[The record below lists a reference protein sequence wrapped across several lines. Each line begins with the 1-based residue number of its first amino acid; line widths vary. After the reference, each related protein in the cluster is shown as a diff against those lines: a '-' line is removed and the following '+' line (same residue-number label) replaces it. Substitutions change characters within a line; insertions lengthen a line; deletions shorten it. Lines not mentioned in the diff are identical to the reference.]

1 MWVQALADL
10 VMAERYTVSLVLNGR
25 RAGMELIRGRHNLRP
40 YHRGCAVTIGA
51 FDGIHLG
58 HQSVLAHLR
67 QQARARGM
75 PTTVV
80 TFEPLPREYL
90 RPLEAP
96 PRITTLRDKWP
107 LLEACEVDRVLC
119 LPFNEAL
126 RQLSA
131 REFVEHVFVEG
142 LGVKYLAFGDDFRFG
157 NRREGDLDYVRALA
171 DEFGYAVAPTP
182 TREEAGERV
191 SSTRIRAALAEADFE
206 KAERLLGRPFEMAG
220 RVQHGQK
227 LGRQLDAPTA
237 NIALH
242 RIRSPLQGV
251 YAVRVSGGGLEA
263 APGVANVGVKPT
275 IGESLEATLEVHVLE
290 GAPNLYGE
298 RLTVRFKHKLREE
311 QKFPSLDA
319 LKEGIAADKASASAW
334 LADHG

>member
-1 MWVQALADL
+1 
-10 VMAERYTVSLVLNGR
+10 
-25 RAGMELIRGRHNLRP
+25 MELIRGRHNLRP
-40 YHRGCAVTIGA
+40 HHRGCAVTIGA
-51 FDGIHLG
+51 FDGVHLG
-58 HQSVLAHLR
+58 HQSVLTHLR
-67 QQARARGM
+67 QQAVSLEV

-107 LLEACEVDRVLC
+107 LLAECGVDRVLC
-119 LPFNEAL
+119 LPFNESL

-131 REFVEHVFVEG
+131 REFVEEVFVSG
-142 LGVKYLAFGDDFRFG
+142 LGVRYLAFGDDFRFG

-182 TREEAGERV
+182 TMELGGDRV

-206 KAERLLGRPFEMAG
+206 LAAQLLGRPFELAG
-220 RVQHGQK
+220 RVLHGQK

-242 RIRSPLQGV
+242 RILSPLQGV
-251 YAVRVSGGGLEA
+251 YAVRVSGGGLEE

-290 GAPNLYGE
+290 GSPDLYGE
-298 RLTVRFKHKLREE
+298 RLKVRFRHKLRDE

-319 LKEGIAADKASASAW
+319 LKAGIAADKANARTW
-334 LADHG
+334 LANHG

>member
-1 MWVQALADL
+1 
-10 VMAERYTVSLVLNGR
+10 
-25 RAGMELIRGRHNLRP
+25 MELIRGRHNLRP
-40 YHRGCAVTIGA
+40 HHRGCAVTIGA
-51 FDGIHLG
+51 FDGVHLG
-58 HQSVLAHLR
+58 HQSVLTHLR
-67 QQARARGM
+67 QQAKSLEV

-107 LLEACEVDRVLC
+107 LLAECGVDRVLC
-119 LPFNEAL
+119 LPFNESL

-131 REFVEHVFVEG
+131 REFVEEIFVSG
-142 LGVKYLAFGDDFRFG
+142 LGVRYLAFGDDFRFG

-182 TREEAGERV
+182 TLELGGDRV

-206 KAERLLGRPFEMAG
+206 LAAQLLGRPFELAG
-220 RVQHGQK
+220 RVLHGQK

-251 YAVRVSGGGLEA
+251 YAVRVCGGGLEE

-290 GAPNLYGE
+290 GSPDLYGE
-298 RLTVRFKHKLREE
+298 RLTVRFRHKLRDE

-319 LKEGIAADKASASAW
+319 LKAGIAADKANARTW
-334 LADHG
+334 LANHG

>member
-1 MWVQALADL
+1 
-10 VMAERYTVSLVLNGR
+10 
-25 RAGMELIRGRHNLRP
+25 MELIRGRHNLRP
-40 YHRGCAVTIGA
+40 HHRGCAVTIGA
-51 FDGIHLG
+51 FDGVHLG
-58 HQSVLAHLR
+58 HQSVLTHLR
-67 QQARARGM
+67 QQAKSLEV

-107 LLEACEVDRVLC
+107 LLAECGVDRVLC
-119 LPFNEAL
+119 LPFNESL

-131 REFVEHVFVEG
+131 REFVEEVFVSG
-142 LGVKYLAFGDDFRFG
+142 LGVRYLAFGDDFRFG

-182 TREEAGERV
+182 TLELGGDRV
-191 SSTRIRAALAEADFE
+191 SSTRIRAALAGADFE
-206 KAERLLGRPFEMAG
+206 LAAQLLGRPFELAG
-220 RVQHGQK
+220 RVLHGQK

-251 YAVRVSGGGLEA
+251 YAVRVCGGGLEE

-290 GAPNLYGE
+290 GSPDLYGE
-298 RLTVRFKHKLREE
+298 RLTVRFRHKLRDE

-319 LKEGIAADKASASAW
+319 LKAGIAADKASARTW
-334 LADHG
+334 LANHG

>member
-1 MWVQALADL
+1 
-10 VMAERYTVSLVLNGR
+10 
-25 RAGMELIRGRHNLRP
+25 MELIRGRHNLRP
-40 YHRGCAVTIGA
+40 HHRGCAVTIGA
-51 FDGIHLG
+51 FDGVHLG
-58 HQSVLAHLR
+58 HQSVLTHLR
-67 QQARARGM
+67 QQAVSLEV

-107 LLEACEVDRVLC
+107 LLAACGVDRVLC
-119 LPFNEAL
+119 LPFNESL

-131 REFVEHVFVEG
+131 REFVEKVFVSG
-142 LGVKYLAFGDDFRFG
+142 LGVQYLAFGDDFRFG
-157 NRREGDLDYVRALA
+157 NRREGDLDYVRALS

-182 TREEAGERV
+182 TLELGGGRV

-206 KAERLLGRPFEMAG
+206 LAARLLGRPFELAG
-220 RVQHGQK
+220 RVLHGRK

-251 YAVRVSGGGLEA
+251 YAVRVCGGGLEE

-290 GAPNLYGE
+290 GSPDLYGE
-298 RLTVRFKHKLREE
+298 RLTVRFRHKLRDE

-319 LKEGIAADKASASAW
+319 LKAGIAADKANARTW
-334 LADHG
+334 LANHG

>member
-1 MWVQALADL
+1 
-10 VMAERYTVSLVLNGR
+10 
-25 RAGMELIRGRHNLRP
+25 MELIRGRHNLRSR
-40 YHRGCAVTIGA
+40 HRGCAVTIGA

-58 HQSVLAHLR
+58 HQAVLAHLN
-67 QQARARGM
+67 AEAASLGV

-90 RPLEAP
+90 SPVEAP

-107 LLEACEVDRVLC
+107 LLEACDVDRVLC
-119 LPFNEAL
+119 LPFNESL

-131 REFVEHVFVEG
+131 REFVEQVFVEG
-142 LGVKYLAFGDDFRFG
+142 LGVRYLAFGDDFRFG

-171 DEFGYAVAPTP
+171 GEFGYAVAPTP
-182 TREEAGERV
+182 TLEVDRERV
-191 SSTRIRAALAEADFE
+191 SSTRIRAALAESDFE
-206 KAERLLGRPFEMAG
+206 AASGLLGRPFEMAG

-251 YAVRVSGGGLEA
+251 YAVNVSGGGLQK

-275 IGESLEATLEVHVLE
+275 IGESLEATLEVHILE
-290 GAPNLYGE
+290 GSPDLYGE
-298 RLTVRFKHKLREE
+298 RLTVQFWHKLRDE

-319 LKEGIAADKASASAW
+319 LKAGIAADKANARAW
-334 LADHG
+334 LANHG

>member
-1 MWVQALADL
+1 
-10 VMAERYTVSLVLNGR
+10 
-25 RAGMELIRGRHNLRP
+25 MELIRGRHNLRP
-40 YHRGCAVTIGA
+40 HHRGCAVTIGA
-51 FDGIHLG
+51 FDGVHLG
-58 HQSVLAHLR
+58 HQSVLTHLR
-67 QQARARGM
+67 QQAVSLEV

-107 LLEACEVDRVLC
+107 LLAECGVDRVLC
-119 LPFNEAL
+119 LPFNESL

-131 REFVEHVFVEG
+131 REFVEEVFVSG
-142 LGVKYLAFGDDFRFG
+142 LGVRYLAFGDDFRFG

-182 TREEAGERV
+182 TLKVGGDRV

-206 KAERLLGRPFEMAG
+206 LAAQLLGRPFELAG
-220 RVQHGQK
+220 RVLHGQK

-251 YAVRVSGGGLEA
+251 YAVRVCGGGLEE

-290 GAPNLYGE
+290 GSPDLYGE
-298 RLTVRFKHKLREE
+298 RLTVRFRHKLRDE

-319 LKEGIAADKASASAW
+319 LKAGIAADKANARTW
-334 LADHG
+334 LANHG

>member
-1 MWVQALADL
+1 
-10 VMAERYTVSLVLNGR
+10 
-25 RAGMELIRGRHNLRP
+25 MELIRGRHNLRP
-40 YHRGCAVTIGA
+40 HHRGCAVTIGA
-51 FDGIHLG
+51 FDGVHLG
-58 HQSVLAHLR
+58 HQAVLTHLR
-67 QQARARGM
+67 QQAKSLEV

-107 LLEACEVDRVLC
+107 LLAECGVDRVLC
-119 LPFNEAL
+119 LPFNESL

-131 REFVEHVFVEG
+131 REFVEEVFVSG
-142 LGVKYLAFGDDFRFG
+142 LGVRYLAFGDDFRFG

-182 TREEAGERV
+182 TLELGGDRV

-206 KAERLLGRPFEMAG
+206 LAAQLLGRPFELAG
-220 RVQHGQK
+220 RVLHGQK

-251 YAVRVSGGGLEA
+251 YAVRVCGGGLEE

-290 GAPNLYGE
+290 GSPDLYGE
-298 RLTVRFKHKLREE
+298 RLTVRFRHKLRDE

-319 LKEGIAADKASASAW
+319 LKAGIAADKANARTW
-334 LADHG
+334 LANHG

>member
-1 MWVQALADL
+1 
-10 VMAERYTVSLVLNGR
+10 
-25 RAGMELIRGRHNLRP
+25 MELIRGRHNLRP
-40 YHRGCAVTIGA
+40 HHRGCAVTIGA
-51 FDGIHLG
+51 FDGVHLG
-58 HQSVLAHLR
+58 HQSVLTHLR
-67 QQARARGM
+67 QQAVSLEV

-107 LLEACEVDRVLC
+107 LLAECGVDRVLC
-119 LPFNEAL
+119 LPFNESL

-131 REFVEHVFVEG
+131 REFVEEVSVSG
-142 LGVKYLAFGDDFRFG
+142 LGVRYLAFGDDFRFG

-182 TREEAGERV
+182 TLELGGDRV

-206 KAERLLGRPFEMAG
+206 LAAQLLGRPFELAG
-220 RVQHGQK
+220 RVLHGQK

-251 YAVRVSGGGLEA
+251 YAVRVCGGGLEE

-290 GAPNLYGE
+290 GSPDLYGE
-298 RLTVRFKHKLREE
+298 RLTVRFRHKLRDE

-319 LKEGIAADKASASAW
+319 LKAGIAADKANARTW
-334 LADHG
+334 LANHG

>member
-1 MWVQALADL
+1 
-10 VMAERYTVSLVLNGR
+10 
-25 RAGMELIRGRHNLRP
+25 MELIRGRHNLRP
-40 YHRGCAVTIGA
+40 HHRGCAVTIGA
-51 FDGIHLG
+51 FDGVHLG
-58 HQSVLAHLR
+58 HQSVLTHLR
-67 QQARARGM
+67 QQAKSLEV

-107 LLEACEVDRVLC
+107 LLAECGVDRVLC
-119 LPFNEAL
+119 LPFNESL

-131 REFVEHVFVEG
+131 REFVEEVFVSG
-142 LGVKYLAFGDDFRFG
+142 LGVRYLAFGDDFRFG

-182 TREEAGERV
+182 TLKLGGDRV

-206 KAERLLGRPFEMAG
+206 LAAQLLGRPFELAG
-220 RVQHGQK
+220 RVLHGQK

-251 YAVRVSGGGLEA
+251 YAVRVCGGGLEE

-290 GAPNLYGE
+290 GSPDLYGE
-298 RLTVRFKHKLREE
+298 RLTVRFRHKLRDE

-319 LKEGIAADKASASAW
+319 LKAGIAADKANARTW
-334 LADHG
+334 LANHG

>member
-1 MWVQALADL
+1 
-10 VMAERYTVSLVLNGR
+10 
-25 RAGMELIRGRHNLRP
+25 MELIRGRRNLRP
-40 YHRGCAVTIGA
+40 HHRGCAVTIGA
-51 FDGIHLG
+51 FDGVHLG
-58 HQSVLAHLR
+58 HQSVLTHLR
-67 QQARARGM
+67 QQAVSLEV

-107 LLEACEVDRVLC
+107 LLAECGVDRVLC
-119 LPFNEAL
+119 LPFDEPL

-131 REFVEHVFVEG
+131 REFVEEVFVSG
-142 LGVKYLAFGDDFRFG
+142 LGVRYLAFGDDFRFG

-182 TREEAGERV
+182 TLELGGDRV
-191 SSTRIRAALAEADFE
+191 SSTRIRAALAEANFE
-206 KAERLLGRPFEMAG
+206 LAAHLLGRPFELAG
-220 RVQHGQK
+220 RVLHGQK

-251 YAVRVSGGGLEA
+251 YAVRVCGGGLEE

-290 GAPNLYGE
+290 GSPDLYGE
-298 RLTVRFKHKLREE
+298 RLTVRFRHKLRDE

-319 LKEGIAADKASASAW
+319 LKAGIAADKANARTW
-334 LADHG
+334 LANHG

>member
-1 MWVQALADL
+1 M
-10 VMAERYTVSLVLNGR
+10 
-25 RAGMELIRGRHNLRP
+25 
-40 YHRGCAVTIGA
+40 TIGA
-51 FDGIHLG
+51 FDGVHLG
-58 HQSVLAHLR
+58 HQSVLTHLR
-67 QQARARGM
+67 QQAKSLEV

-107 LLEACEVDRVLC
+107 LLAECGVDRVLC
-119 LPFNEAL
+119 LPFNESL

-131 REFVEHVFVEG
+131 REFVEEVFVSG
-142 LGVKYLAFGDDFRFG
+142 LGVRYLAFGDDFRFG

-182 TREEAGERV
+182 TLELGGDRV

-206 KAERLLGRPFEMAG
+206 LAAQLLGRPFELAG
-220 RVQHGQK
+220 RVLHGQK

-251 YAVRVSGGGLEA
+251 YAGRVCGGGLAE

-290 GAPNLYGE
+290 GSPDLYGE
-298 RLTVRFKHKLREE
+298 RLTVRFRHKLRDE

-319 LKEGIAADKASASAW
+319 LKAGIAADKANARTW
-334 LADHG
+334 LANHG

>member
-1 MWVQALADL
+1 
-10 VMAERYTVSLVLNGR
+10 
-25 RAGMELIRGRHNLRP
+25 MELIRGRHNLRSR
-40 YHRGCAVTIGA
+40 HRGCAVTIGA

-58 HQSVLAHLR
+58 HQAVLAHLN
-67 QQARARGM
+67 AEAASLGV

-90 RPLEAP
+90 SPGEAP

-119 LPFNEAL
+119 LPFNESL

-131 REFVEHVFVEG
+131 REFVEQVFVEG
-142 LGVKYLAFGDDFRFG
+142 LGVRYLAFGDDFRFG

-171 DEFGYAVAPTP
+171 GEFGYAVAPTP
-182 TREEAGERV
+182 TLEVDQERV
-191 SSTRIRAALAEADFE
+191 SSTRIRAALAESDFE
-206 KAERLLGRPFEMAG
+206 AASGLLGRPFEMAG

-237 NIALH
+237 NIALR

-251 YAVRVSGGGLEA
+251 YAVNVSGGGLHK

-275 IGESLEATLEVHVLE
+275 IGESLEATLEVHVLD
-290 GAPNLYGE
+290 GSPDLYGE
-298 RLTVRFKHKLREE
+298 RLTVQFWHKLRDE

-319 LKEGIAADKASASAW
+319 LKAGIAADKANARAW
-334 LADHG
+334 LANHG

>member
-1 MWVQALADL
+1 
-10 VMAERYTVSLVLNGR
+10 
-25 RAGMELIRGRHNLRP
+25 MELIRGRHNLRP
-40 YHRGCAVTIGA
+40 HHRGCAVTIGA
-51 FDGIHLG
+51 FDGVHLG
-58 HQSVLAHLR
+58 HQSVLMHLL
-67 QQARARGM
+67 QQAVSLEV

-107 LLEACEVDRVLC
+107 LLAECGVDRVLC
-119 LPFNEAL
+119 LPFNESL

-131 REFVEHVFVEG
+131 REFVEEVFVSG
-142 LGVKYLAFGDDFRFG
+142 LGVRYLAFGDDFRFG

-182 TREEAGERV
+182 TLELGGDRV

-206 KAERLLGRPFEMAG
+206 LAAQLLGRPFELAG
-220 RVQHGQK
+220 RVLHGQK

-251 YAVRVSGGGLEA
+251 YAVRVCGGGLEE

-290 GAPNLYGE
+290 GSPDLYGE
-298 RLTVRFKHKLREE
+298 RLTVRFRHKLRDE
-311 QKFPSLDA
+311 QKFPSLNA
-319 LKEGIAADKASASAW
+319 LKAGIAADKANARTW
-334 LADHG
+334 LANHG

>member
-1 MWVQALADL
+1 
-10 VMAERYTVSLVLNGR
+10 
-25 RAGMELIRGRHNLRP
+25 MELIRGRHNLRP
-40 YHRGCAVTIGA
+40 HHRGCAVTIGA
-51 FDGIHLG
+51 FDGVHLG
-58 HQSVLAHLR
+58 HQSVLKHLR
-67 QQARARGM
+67 QQAVSLEV

-107 LLEACEVDRVLC
+107 LLAECGVDRVLC
-119 LPFNEAL
+119 LPFNESL

-131 REFVEHVFVEG
+131 REFVEEVFVSG
-142 LGVKYLAFGDDFRFG
+142 LGVRYLAFGDDFRFG

-182 TREEAGERV
+182 TLELGGDRV

-206 KAERLLGRPFEMAG
+206 LAAQLLGRPFELVG
-220 RVQHGQK
+220 RVLHGQK

-251 YAVRVSGGGLEA
+251 YAVRVCGGGLEE

-290 GAPNLYGE
+290 GSPDLYGE
-298 RLTVRFKHKLREE
+298 RLTVRFRHKLRDE

-319 LKEGIAADKASASAW
+319 LKAGIAADKANARTW
-334 LADHG
+334 LANHG

>member
-1 MWVQALADL
+1 
-10 VMAERYTVSLVLNGR
+10 
-25 RAGMELIRGRHNLRP
+25 MELIRGRHNLRSR
-40 YHRGCAVTIGA
+40 HRGCAVTIGA

-58 HQSVLAHLR
+58 HQAVLAHLN
-67 QQARARGM
+67 AEAASLGV

-90 RPLEAP
+90 SPLEAP

-107 LLEACEVDRVLC
+107 LLKACAVDRVLC
-119 LPFNEAL
+119 LPFNESL

-131 REFVEHVFVEG
+131 REFVEQVFVEG
-142 LGVKYLAFGDDFRFG
+142 LGVRYLAFGDDFRFG

-171 DEFGYAVAPTP
+171 GEFGYAVAPTP
-182 TREEAGERV
+182 TLEVDRERV
-191 SSTRIRAALAEADFE
+191 SSTRIRAALAESDFE
-206 KAERLLGRPFEMAG
+206 AASGLLGRPFEMAG

-251 YAVRVSGGGLEA
+251 YAVSVSGGGLQK

-290 GAPNLYGE
+290 GSPDLYGE
-298 RLTVRFKHKLREE
+298 RLTVQFWHKLRDE

-319 LKEGIAADKASASAW
+319 LKAGIAADKANARAW
-334 LADHG
+334 LANHG

>member
-1 MWVQALADL
+1 
-10 VMAERYTVSLVLNGR
+10 
-25 RAGMELIRGRHNLRP
+25 MELIRGRHNLRP
-40 YHRGCAVTIGA
+40 HHRGCAVTIGA
-51 FDGIHLG
+51 FDGVHLG
-58 HQSVLAHLR
+58 HQSVLTHLR
-67 QQARARGM
+67 QQAVSLEV

-107 LLEACEVDRVLC
+107 LLAECGVDRVLC
-119 LPFNEAL
+119 LPFNESL

-131 REFVEHVFVEG
+131 REFVEEVFVSG
-142 LGVKYLAFGDDFRFG
+142 LGVRYLAFGDDFRFG

-182 TREEAGERV
+182 TLELGGDRV
-191 SSTRIRAALAEADFE
+191 SSTRIRAALAEADFDL
-206 KAERLLGRPFEMAG
+206 AAQLLGRPFELAG
-220 RVQHGQK
+220 RVLHGQK

-251 YAVRVSGGGLEA
+251 YAVRVCGGGLEE

-290 GAPNLYGE
+290 GSPDLYGE
-298 RLTVRFKHKLREE
+298 RLTVRFRHKLRDE

-319 LKEGIAADKASASAW
+319 LKAGIAADKANARIW
-334 LADHG
+334 LANHG

>member
-1 MWVQALADL
+1 
-10 VMAERYTVSLVLNGR
+10 
-25 RAGMELIRGRHNLRP
+25 MELIRGRHNLRP
-40 YHRGCAVTIGA
+40 HHRGCAVTIGA
-51 FDGIHLG
+51 FDGVHLG
-58 HQSVLAHLR
+58 HQSVLTHLR
-67 QQARARGM
+67 QQAKSLEV

-96 PRITTLRDKWP
+96 PRINTLRDKWP
-107 LLEACEVDRVLC
+107 LLAECGVDRVLC
-119 LPFNEAL
+119 LPFNESL

-131 REFVEHVFVEG
+131 REFVEEVFVSG
-142 LGVKYLAFGDDFRFG
+142 LGVRYLAFGDDFRFG

-182 TREEAGERV
+182 TLELGGDRV

-206 KAERLLGRPFEMAG
+206 LAAQLLGRPFELAG
-220 RVQHGQK
+220 RVLHGQK

-251 YAVRVSGGGLEA
+251 YAVRVCGGGLAE

-290 GAPNLYGE
+290 GSPDLYGE
-298 RLTVRFKHKLREE
+298 RLTVRFRHKLRDE

-319 LKEGIAADKASASAW
+319 LKAGIAADKANARTW
-334 LADHG
+334 LANHG

>member
-1 MWVQALADL
+1 
-10 VMAERYTVSLVLNGR
+10 
-25 RAGMELIRGRHNLRP
+25 MELIRGRHNLRP
-40 YHRGCAVTIGA
+40 HHRGCAVTIGA
-51 FDGIHLG
+51 FDGVHLG
-58 HQSVLAHLR
+58 HQSVLSHLR
-67 QQARARGM
+67 QQAVSLEV

-107 LLEACEVDRVLC
+107 LLAECGVDRVLC
-119 LPFNEAL
+119 LPFSEPL

-131 REFVEHVFVEG
+131 REFVEEVFVSG
-142 LGVKYLAFGDDFRFG
+142 LGVRYLAFGDDFRFG

-182 TREEAGERV
+182 TLELGGDRV

-206 KAERLLGRPFEMAG
+206 LAAQLLGRPFELAG
-220 RVQHGQK
+220 RVLYGQK

-251 YAVRVSGGGLEA
+251 YAVRVCGGGLEE

-290 GAPNLYGE
+290 GSPDLYGE
-298 RLTVRFKHKLREE
+298 RLTVRFRHKLRDE

-319 LKEGIAADKASASAW
+319 LKAGIAADKANARRW
-334 LADHG
+334 LANHG

>member
-1 MWVQALADL
+1 
-10 VMAERYTVSLVLNGR
+10 
-25 RAGMELIRGRHNLRP
+25 MELIRGRHNLRSR
-40 YHRGCAVTIGA
+40 HRGCAVTIGA

-58 HQSVLAHLR
+58 HQAVLSHLK
-67 QQARARGM
+67 QQADARGIS
-75 PTTVV
+75 TTVV

-107 LLEACEVDRVLC
+107 LLEACHVDHVLC
-119 LPFNEAL
+119 LPFNERL

-131 REFVEHVFVEG
+131 REFVEQVFVEG
-142 LGVKYLAFGDDFRFG
+142 LGVEYLAFGDDFRFG

-171 DEFGYAVAPTP
+171 
-182 TREEAGERV
+182 
-191 SSTRIRAALAEADFE
+191 EADFDS
-206 KAERLLGRPFEMAG
+206 AERLLGRPFEMAG

-227 LGRQLDAPTA
+227 LGRQLNAPTA

-242 RIRSPLQGV
+242 RIRSPLHGV
-251 YAVRVSGGGLEA
+251 YAVNVSGGGLRN

-290 GAPNLYGE
+290 GSPDLYGQ
-298 RLTVRFKHKLREE
+298 RLRVRFRRKLRDE

-319 LKEGIAADKASASAW
+319 LKEGIATDKANARAW

>member
-1 MWVQALADL
+1 
-10 VMAERYTVSLVLNGR
+10 
-25 RAGMELIRGRHNLRP
+25 MELIRGRHNLRP
-40 YHRGCAVTIGA
+40 HHRGCAVTIGA
-51 FDGIHLG
+51 FDGVHLG
-58 HQSVLAHLR
+58 HQSVLTHLR
-67 QQARARGM
+67 QQAVSLEV

-107 LLEACEVDRVLC
+107 LLAECGVDRVLC
-119 LPFNEAL
+119 LPFNESL

-131 REFVEHVFVEG
+131 REFVEEVFVSG
-142 LGVKYLAFGDDFRFG
+142 LGVRYLAFGDDFRFG

-182 TREEAGERV
+182 TLELGGDRV

-206 KAERLLGRPFEMAG
+206 LAAQLLGRPFELAG
-220 RVQHGQK
+220 RVLHGQK
-227 LGRQLDAPTA
+227 LGRQLNAPTA

-251 YAVRVSGGGLEA
+251 YAVRVCGGGLEE

-290 GAPNLYGE
+290 GSPDLYGE
-298 RLTVRFKHKLREE
+298 RLTVRFRHKLRDE

-319 LKEGIAADKASASAW
+319 LKAGIAADKANARTW
-334 LADHG
+334 LANHG

>member
-1 MWVQALADL
+1 
-10 VMAERYTVSLVLNGR
+10 
-25 RAGMELIRGRHNLRP
+25 MELIRGRHNLRSR
-40 YHRGCAVTIGA
+40 HRGCAVTIGA

-58 HQSVLAHLR
+58 HQAVLAHLN
-67 QQARARGM
+67 AEAASLGV

-90 RPLEAP
+90 SPLEAP
-96 PRITTLRDKWP
+96 PLITTLRDKWP
-107 LLEACEVDRVLC
+107 LLKACAVDRVLC
-119 LPFNEAL
+119 LPFNESL

-131 REFVEHVFVEG
+131 REFVEQVFVEG
-142 LGVKYLAFGDDFRFG
+142 LGVRYLAFGDDFRFG

-171 DEFGYAVAPTP
+171 GEFGYAVAPTP
-182 TREEAGERV
+182 TLEVDRERV
-191 SSTRIRAALAEADFE
+191 SSTRIRAALAESDFE
-206 KAERLLGRPFEMAG
+206 AASGLLGRPFEMAG

-251 YAVRVSGGGLEA
+251 YAVSVSGGGLQK

-290 GAPNLYGE
+290 GSPDLYGE
-298 RLTVRFKHKLREE
+298 RLTVQFWHKLRDE

-319 LKEGIAADKASASAW
+319 LKAGIAADKANARAW
-334 LADHG
+334 LANHG

>member
-1 MWVQALADL
+1 
-10 VMAERYTVSLVLNGR
+10 
-25 RAGMELIRGRHNLRP
+25 MELIRGRHNLRP
-40 YHRGCAVTIGA
+40 HHRGCAVTIGA

-67 QQARARGM
+67 QQAQARGV

-107 LLEACEVDRVLC
+107 LLEACDVDRVLC

-131 REFVEHVFVEG
+131 REFVERVFVEG

-206 KAERLLGRPFEMAG
+206 VAEQLLGRPFELAG

-242 RIRSPLQGV
+242 RIRSPLHGV
-251 YAVRVSGGGLEA
+251 YAVRVSGGGLLPGA
-263 APGVANVGVKPT
+263 RRTAGLGRAPLRRALRAPGALRALAGSELSRSP
-275 IGESLEATLEVHVLE
+275 GSALRE
-290 GAPNLYGE
+290 LYGGE
-298 RLTVRFKHKLREE
+298 HRGLGCCAPRRRGRRL
-311 QKFPSLDA
+311 
-319 LKEGIAADKASASAW
+319 
-334 LADHG
+334 

>member
-1 MWVQALADL
+1 
-10 VMAERYTVSLVLNGR
+10 
-25 RAGMELIRGRHNLRP
+25 MELIRGRHNLRP
-40 YHRGCAVTIGA
+40 HHRGCAVTIGA
-51 FDGIHLG
+51 FDGVHLG
-58 HQSVLAHLR
+58 HQSVLTHLR
-67 QQARARGM
+67 QQAKSLEV

-107 LLEACEVDRVLC
+107 LLAECGVDRVLC
-119 LPFNEAL
+119 LPFNESL

-131 REFVEHVFVEG
+131 REFVEEVFVSG
-142 LGVKYLAFGDDFRFG
+142 LGVRYLAFGDDFRFG

-182 TREEAGERV
+182 TLELGGDRV

-206 KAERLLGRPFEMAG
+206 LAAQLLGRPFELAG
-220 RVQHGQK
+220 RVLHGQK

-251 YAVRVSGGGLEA
+251 YAIRVCGGGLEEA
-263 APGVANVGVKPT
+263 SGVANVGVKPT

-290 GAPNLYGE
+290 GSPDLYGE
-298 RLTVRFKHKLREE
+298 RLTVRFRHKLRDE

-319 LKEGIAADKASASAW
+319 LKAGIAADKANARTW
-334 LADHG
+334 LANHG

>member
-1 MWVQALADL
+1 
-10 VMAERYTVSLVLNGR
+10 
-25 RAGMELIRGRHNLRP
+25 MELIRGRHNLQP
-40 YHRGCAVTIGA
+40 HHRGCAVTIGA
-51 FDGIHLG
+51 FDGVHLG
-58 HQSVLAHLR
+58 HQSVLTHLR
-67 QQARARGM
+67 QQAVSLEV

-107 LLEACEVDRVLC
+107 LLAECGVDRVLC
-119 LPFNEAL
+119 LPFNEPL
-126 RQLSA
+126 KQLSA
-131 REFVEHVFVEG
+131 REFVEEVFVSG
-142 LGVKYLAFGDDFRFG
+142 LGVRYLAFGDDFRFG

-182 TREEAGERV
+182 TLELGGDRV

-206 KAERLLGRPFEMAG
+206 LAAQLLGRPFELAG
-220 RVQHGQK
+220 RVLHGQK

-251 YAVRVSGGGLEA
+251 YAVRVCGGGLEE

-290 GAPNLYGE
+290 GSPDLYGE
-298 RLTVRFKHKLREE
+298 RLTVRFRHKLRNE
-311 QKFPSLDA
+311 QKFPSLNA
-319 LKEGIAADKASASAW
+319 LKASIAADKANARAW
-334 LADHG
+334 LANHG

>member
-1 MWVQALADL
+1 
-10 VMAERYTVSLVLNGR
+10 
-25 RAGMELIRGRHNLRP
+25 MELIRGRHNLRP
-40 YHRGCAVTIGA
+40 HHRGCAVTIGA
-51 FDGIHLG
+51 FDGVHLG
-58 HQSVLAHLR
+58 HQSVLTHLR
-67 QQARARGM
+67 QQAKSLEV

-107 LLEACEVDRVLC
+107 LLAECGVDRVLC
-119 LPFNEAL
+119 LPFNESL

-131 REFVEHVFVEG
+131 REFVEEVFVSG
-142 LGVKYLAFGDDFRFG
+142 LGVRYLAFGDDFRFG

-182 TREEAGERV
+182 TLELGGDRV

-206 KAERLLGRPFEMAG
+206 LAAQLLGRPFELAG
-220 RVQHGQK
+220 RVLHGQK

-251 YAVRVSGGGLEA
+251 YAIRVCGGGLEE

-290 GAPNLYGE
+290 GSPDLYGE
-298 RLTVRFKHKLREE
+298 RLTVRFRHKLRDE

-319 LKEGIAADKASASAW
+319 LKAGIAADKANARTW
-334 LADHG
+334 LANHG

>member
-1 MWVQALADL
+1 
-10 VMAERYTVSLVLNGR
+10 
-25 RAGMELIRGRHNLRP
+25 MELIRGRHNLRP
-40 YHRGCAVTIGA
+40 HHRGCAVTIGA
-51 FDGIHLG
+51 FDGVHLG
-58 HQSVLAHLR
+58 HQSVLTHLR
-67 QQARARGM
+67 QQAVSLEV

-107 LLEACEVDRVLC
+107 LFAAFGVDRVLC
-119 LPFNEAL
+119 LPFNESL

-131 REFVEHVFVEG
+131 REFVEEVFVSG
-142 LGVKYLAFGDDFRFG
+142 LGVRYLAFGDDFRFG

-182 TREEAGERV
+182 TLELGGDRV

-206 KAERLLGRPFEMAG
+206 LAAQLLGRPFELAG
-220 RVQHGQK
+220 RVLHGQK

-251 YAVRVSGGGLEA
+251 YAVRVCGGGLEE

-290 GAPNLYGE
+290 GSPDLYGE
-298 RLTVRFKHKLREE
+298 RLTVRFRHKLREE
-311 QKFPSLDA
+311 QKFQSLDA
-319 LKEGIAADKASASAW
+319 LKAGIAADKANARTW
-334 LADHG
+334 LANHG

>member
-1 MWVQALADL
+1 
-10 VMAERYTVSLVLNGR
+10 
-25 RAGMELIRGRHNLRP
+25 MELIRGRHNLRP
-40 YHRGCAVTIGA
+40 HHRGCAVTIGA
-51 FDGIHLG
+51 FDGVHLG
-58 HQSVLAHLR
+58 HQSVLTHLL
-67 QQARARGM
+67 QQAVSLEV

-107 LLEACEVDRVLC
+107 LLAECGVDRVLC
-119 LPFNEAL
+119 LPFNESL

-131 REFVEHVFVEG
+131 REFVEEVFVSG
-142 LGVKYLAFGDDFRFG
+142 LGVRYLAFGDDFRFG

-182 TREEAGERV
+182 TLELGGDRV
-191 SSTRIRAALAEADFE
+191 SSTRIREALAEADFE
-206 KAERLLGRPFEMAG
+206 LAAQLLGRPFELAG
-220 RVQHGQK
+220 RVLHGQK

-251 YAVRVSGGGLEA
+251 YAVRVCGGGLEE

-290 GAPNLYGE
+290 GSPDLYGE
-298 RLTVRFKHKLREE
+298 RLTVRFRHKLRDE

-319 LKEGIAADKASASAW
+319 LKAGIAADKANARTW
-334 LADHG
+334 LANHG

>member
-1 MWVQALADL
+1 
-10 VMAERYTVSLVLNGR
+10 
-25 RAGMELIRGRHNLRP
+25 MELIRGRHNLRP
-40 YHRGCAVTIGA
+40 HHRGCAVTIGA
-51 FDGIHLG
+51 FDGVHLG
-58 HQSVLAHLR
+58 HQSVLTHLR
-67 QQARARGM
+67 QQAKSLEV

-107 LLEACEVDRVLC
+107 LLAEFGVDRVLC
-119 LPFNEAL
+119 LPFNEPL

-131 REFVEHVFVEG
+131 REFVEEVFVSG
-142 LGVKYLAFGDDFRFG
+142 LGVRYLAFGDDFRFG

-182 TREEAGERV
+182 TLELGGDRV

-206 KAERLLGRPFEMAG
+206 LAAQLLGRPFELAG
-220 RVQHGQK
+220 RVLHGQK

-251 YAVRVSGGGLEA
+251 YAVRVCGGGLEE

-290 GAPNLYGE
+290 GSPDLYGE
-298 RLTVRFKHKLREE
+298 RLTVRFRHKLRDE

-319 LKEGIAADKASASAW
+319 LKAGIAADKANARTW
-334 LADHG
+334 LANHG

>member
-1 MWVQALADL
+1 
-10 VMAERYTVSLVLNGR
+10 
-25 RAGMELIRGRHNLRP
+25 MELIRGRHNLRP
-40 YHRGCAVTIGA
+40 HHRGCAVTIGA
-51 FDGIHLG
+51 FDGVHLG
-58 HQSVLAHLR
+58 HQSVLTHLR
-67 QQARARGM
+67 QQAVSLEV

-107 LLEACEVDRVLC
+107 LLAECGVDRVLC
-119 LPFNEAL
+119 LPFNESL

-131 REFVEHVFVEG
+131 REFVEEVFVSG
-142 LGVKYLAFGDDFRFG
+142 LGVRYLAFGDDFRFG

-182 TREEAGERV
+182 TLELGGDRV
-191 SSTRIRAALAEADFE
+191 SSTRIRAALAEADFDL
-206 KAERLLGRPFEMAG
+206 AAQLLGRPFELAG
-220 RVQHGQK
+220 RVLHGQK

-251 YAVRVSGGGLEA
+251 YAVRVCGGGLEE
-263 APGVANVGVKPT
+263 APGVVNVGVKPT

-290 GAPNLYGE
+290 GSPDLYGE
-298 RLTVRFKHKLREE
+298 RLTVRFRHKLRDE

-319 LKEGIAADKASASAW
+319 LKAGIAADKANARTW
-334 LADHG
+334 LANHG

>member
-1 MWVQALADL
+1 
-10 VMAERYTVSLVLNGR
+10 
-25 RAGMELIRGRHNLRP
+25 MELIRGRHNLRP
-40 YHRGCAVTIGA
+40 HHRGCAVTIGA
-51 FDGIHLG
+51 FDGVHLG
-58 HQSVLAHLR
+58 HQSVLTHLR
-67 QQARARGM
+67 QQAVSLEV

-107 LLEACEVDRVLC
+107 LLAECGVDRVLC
-119 LPFNEAL
+119 LPFNESL

-131 REFVEHVFVEG
+131 REFVEEVFVSG
-142 LGVKYLAFGDDFRFG
+142 LGVRYLAFGDDFRFG

-182 TREEAGERV
+182 TLELDGDRV

-206 KAERLLGRPFEMAG
+206 LAAQLLGRPFELSG
-220 RVQHGQK
+220 RVLHGQK

-251 YAVRVSGGGLEA
+251 YAVRVCGGGLEE

-290 GAPNLYGE
+290 GSPDLYGE
-298 RLTVRFKHKLREE
+298 RLTVRFRHKLRDE

-319 LKEGIAADKASASAW
+319 LKAGIAADKANARTW
-334 LADHG
+334 LANHG

>member
-1 MWVQALADL
+1 
-10 VMAERYTVSLVLNGR
+10 
-25 RAGMELIRGRHNLRP
+25 MELIRGRHNLRSR
-40 YHRGCAVTIGA
+40 HRGCAVTIGA

-58 HQSVLAHLR
+58 HQAVLAHLN
-67 QQARARGM
+67 AEAASLGV

-90 RPLEAP
+90 SPVEAP

-107 LLEACEVDRVLC
+107 LLEACDVDRVLC
-119 LPFNEAL
+119 LPFNESL

-131 REFVEHVFVEG
+131 REFVEQVFVEG
-142 LGVKYLAFGDDFRFG
+142 LGVRYLAFGDDFRFG

-171 DEFGYAVAPTP
+171 GEFGYAVAPTP
-182 TREEAGERV
+182 TLEVDRERV
-191 SSTRIRAALAEADFE
+191 SSTRIRAALAESDFE
-206 KAERLLGRPFEMAG
+206 AASGLLGRPFEMAG

-242 RIRSPLQGV
+242 RIRSPLKGV
-251 YAVRVSGGGLEA
+251 YAVNVSGGGLQK

-275 IGESLEATLEVHVLE
+275 IGESLEATLEVHILE
-290 GAPNLYGE
+290 GSPDLYGE
-298 RLTVRFKHKLREE
+298 RLTVQFWHKLDDE

-319 LKEGIAADKASASAW
+319 LKAGIAADKANARAW
-334 LADHG
+334 LANHG